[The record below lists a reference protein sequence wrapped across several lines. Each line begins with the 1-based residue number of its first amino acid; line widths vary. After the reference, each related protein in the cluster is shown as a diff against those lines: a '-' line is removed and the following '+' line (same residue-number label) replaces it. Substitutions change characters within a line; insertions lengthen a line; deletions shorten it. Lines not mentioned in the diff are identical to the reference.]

1 MFTDKLKFFYLVIGI
16 ALIIFIGKKMPINL
30 GLDLQGGMLL
40 VLEAQDT
47 EQVKV
52 NDDAVLGAL
61 AVIQNRIDG
70 LGVSEPVIQRKG
82 KKQIVVEL
90 PGISDPER
98 AVKLIG
104 DIALLEFVEAE
115 FAPLDAETLTTEEIK
130 IIGGENMRLA
140 RMSVKDDVGNVVQE
154 TPIFLGKTV
163 MTGNDLS
170 FAGPGVDQFG
180 KPIINIEFTPEGT
193 KKFTEVTR
201 LNVGKPLAI
210 LLDGNVIS
218 APRINGPIP
227 GGKAQISG
235 SFSIKEVQDMV
246 IKLKA
251 GSLPVP
257 VVIVEKKEIGPS
269 LGKASIDQS
278 IKAGIIG
285 FILVA
290 VFMLIIYKFLGFISI
305 LSLIFYFFLSMTAF
319 RLLHVTLTLPG
330 LAGII
335 LSIGMAVDANV
346 LIFERYKEELRA
358 GKTVKNAIEAG
369 FQRALVT
376 IVDSNVTTLLTAFVL
391 FWLGTGTIKGF
402 AVTLSVGILISMF
415 TAISLTKFFL
425 FSSLNITK
433 IKESNLIRFK

>member
-16 ALIIFIGKKMPINL
+16 ALIIFIGKTIPISL

-61 AVIQNRIDG
+61 AIIQNRIDG

-82 KKQIVVEL
+82 QRQIVVEL
-90 PGISDPER
+90 PGITDPAR
-98 AVKLIG
+98 AEKLIG
-104 DIALLEFVEAE
+104 DTALLEFVEAE
-115 FAPLDAETLTTEEIK
+115 FAPQDAATLSTEEVK
-130 IIGGENMRLA
+130 IIAGEGMRLD
-140 RMSVKDDVGNVVQE
+140 RMSIKDNVGNVVQE

-170 FAGPGVDQFG
+170 FAGPSVDQFG
-180 KPIINIEFTPEGT
+180 KPIINIEFTAEGT
-193 KKFTEVTR
+193 KKFADITR

-210 LLDGNVIS
+210 LLDGIVIS

-235 SFSIKEVQDMV
+235 AFSISEVQDMV

-257 VVIVEKKEIGPS
+257 VIIIEKKEIGPS

-346 LIFERYKEELRA
+346 LIFERYKEELRN
-358 GKTVKNAIEAG
+358 GKTIKNAIEGG
-369 FQRALVT
+369 FQRAIVT

-402 AVTLSVGILISMF
+402 AVTLSVGIIISMF

-433 IKESNLIRFK
+433 IRESNLIRFK

>member
-16 ALIIFIGKKMPINL
+16 ALIIFIGKTIPISL

-61 AVIQNRIDG
+61 AIIQNRIDG

-82 KKQIVVEL
+82 KRQIVVEL
-90 PGISDPER
+90 PGITDPTR
-98 AVKLIG
+98 AEKLIG
-104 DIALLEFVEAE
+104 DTALLEFVEAE
-115 FAPLDAETLTTEEIK
+115 FAPQDAATLSTEEVK
-130 IIGGENMRLA
+130 IIAGEGMRLD
-140 RMSVKDDVGNVVQE
+140 RMSIKDNVGNVVQE

-170 FAGPGVDQFG
+170 FAGPSVDQFG
-180 KPIINIEFTPEGT
+180 KPIINIEFTAEGT
-193 KKFTEVTR
+193 KKFADVTR

-210 LLDGNVIS
+210 LLDGIVIS

-235 SFSIKEVQDMV
+235 SFSIREVQDMV

-257 VVIVEKKEIGPS
+257 VIIIEKKEIGPS

-346 LIFERYKEELRA
+346 LIFERYKEELRN
-358 GKTVKNAIEAG
+358 GKTIKNAIEGG
-369 FQRALVT
+369 FQRAIVT

-402 AVTLSVGILISMF
+402 AVTLSVGIIISMF

-433 IKESNLIRFK
+433 IRESNLIRFK

>member
-16 ALIIFIGKKMPINL
+16 ALIIFIGKTIPISL

-61 AVIQNRIDG
+61 AIIQNRIDG

-82 KKQIVVEL
+82 KRQIVVEL
-90 PGISDPER
+90 PGITDPTR
-98 AVKLIG
+98 AEKLIG
-104 DIALLEFVEAE
+104 DTALLEFVEAE
-115 FAPLDAETLTTEEIK
+115 FAPQDAATLSTEEVK
-130 IIGGENMRLA
+130 IIAGEGMRLDK
-140 RMSVKDDVGNVVQE
+140 MSIKDNVGNVVQE

-170 FAGPGVDQFG
+170 FAGPSVDQFG
-180 KPIINIEFTPEGT
+180 KPIINIEFTAEGT
-193 KKFTEVTR
+193 KKFADVTR

-210 LLDGNVIS
+210 LLDGIVIS

-235 SFSIKEVQDMV
+235 SFSIREVQDMV

-257 VVIVEKKEIGPS
+257 VIIIEKKEIGPS

-346 LIFERYKEELRA
+346 LIFERYKEELRN
-358 GKTVKNAIEAG
+358 GKTIKNAIEGG
-369 FQRALVT
+369 FQRAIVT

-402 AVTLSVGILISMF
+402 AVTLSIGIIISMF

-433 IKESNLIRFK
+433 IRESNLIRFK